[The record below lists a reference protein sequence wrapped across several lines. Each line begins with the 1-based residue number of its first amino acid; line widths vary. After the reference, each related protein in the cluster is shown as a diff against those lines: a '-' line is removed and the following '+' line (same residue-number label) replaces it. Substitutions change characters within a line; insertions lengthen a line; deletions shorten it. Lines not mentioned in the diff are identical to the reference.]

1 MALPVQAR
9 SIAMQ
14 TAVACLIVLASCGAS
29 LLVEGKK
36 TTFRDW
42 CKAPPS
48 SQASSST
55 ATSLQS
61 QLQCDTPSSSSSAS
75 SWMLPEAH
83 LEAGT
88 AQLGAQS
95 RLRAAMH
102 RFLEQN
108 KSLTIG
114 FVGQGEE
121 GS

>member
-61 QLQCDTPSSSSSAS
+61 QLQCDTPSSSS
-75 SWMLPEAH
+75 WMLPEAH

-108 KSLTIG
+108 KSLTVG
-114 FVGQGEE
+114 FVGKCG
-121 GS
+121 G